1 MNKINVKTIIKNDYQ
16 WTIEQDHPGMSLK
29 DMKEKYLN
37 TFVTDGVDDLHVT
50 QMKFTPTGITNGHYV
65 VDLIDDE
72 QQASQFLKI

>member
-1 MNKINVKTIIKNDYQ
+1 
-16 WTIEQDHPGMSLK
+16 MSLK

-65 VDLIDDE
+65 IDLIDDE